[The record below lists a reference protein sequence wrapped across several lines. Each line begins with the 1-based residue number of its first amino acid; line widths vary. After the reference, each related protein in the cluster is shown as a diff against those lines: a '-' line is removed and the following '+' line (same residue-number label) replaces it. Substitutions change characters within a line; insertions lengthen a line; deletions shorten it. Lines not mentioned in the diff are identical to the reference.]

1 MLACSSLS
9 VRAGWRLLLN
19 GIDLAV
25 HPGEFVAVLGENGA
39 GKTTLLRAL
48 AGESLA
54 PLRAGGRVALAGRPI
69 HAWSARERAQLRAV
83 LPQHTESSFAFTAEE
98 VALLGRY
105 PYGGTTARDRA
116 IARRALQLADAAHL
130 AERDVGTLS
139 GGERARV
146 HLAAVFAQLWETE
159 SEHARFLLL
168 DEPTAAL
175 DLAHQHHLLATAR
188 EFAARRRLGVLAI
201 LHDLNLAAQYADRV
215 LVLRDGRLLAQGVPR
230 DVLSPQL
237 IADGFA
243 VAASVLAHPLK
254 PAPLIATAQ
263 RSVLLHTRQ
272 RVPCAPPCPDK
283 VSTSSSS
290 APATTA

>member
-1 MLACSSLS
+1 MLACFSLS
-9 VRAGWRLLLN
+9 VRAGWRHLLN
-19 GIDLAV
+19 DIDVAV
-25 HPGEFVAVLGENGA
+25 RPGEFVAVLGENGA
-39 GKTTLLRAL
+39 GKSTLLRAL

-54 PLRAGGRVALAGRPI
+54 PLRAIGRVELAGRPI
-69 HAWSARERAQLRAV
+69 HAWSSRERARLRAV
-83 LPQHTESSFAFTAEE
+83 LPQHAEPSFAFTAEE
-98 VALLGRY
+98 VALLGRF
-105 PYGGTTARDRA
+105 PYGSTAVDRA
-116 IARRALQLADAAHL
+116 IARQALQLADAAHL
-130 AERDVGTLS
+130 AERDVTTLS

-146 HLAAVFAQLWETE
+146 LLAAVFAQLWETE
-159 SEHARFLLL
+159 AEHPRYLLL

-215 LVLRDGRLLAQGVPR
+215 LVLRSGRLLAQGAPR

-243 VAASVLAHPLK
+243 VAAHVLAHPLK

-263 RSVLLHTRQ
+263 RSAPQ
-272 RVPCAPPCPDK
+272 RVPCAPPCPN
-283 VSTSSSS
+283 VTSTLSSS
-290 APATTA
+290 APAKTA

>member
-9 VRAGWRLLLN
+9 VRAGWRLLLKD
-19 GIDLAV
+19 IDFAV
-25 HPGEFVAVLGENGA
+25 RPGEFVAVLGENGA

-54 PLRAGGRVALAGRPI
+54 PLRAAGRVELACRPI
-69 HAWSARERAQLRAV
+69 GAWPPRERAQLRAV
-83 LPQHTESSFAFTAEE
+83 LPQHTELSFAFTAEE

-105 PYGGTTARDRA
+105 PYGGTTAADRA
-116 IARRALQLADAAHL
+116 IALQALQLADAAHL
-130 AERDVGTLS
+130 AEREVATLS

-146 HLAAVFAQLWETE
+146 QLAAVFAQLWETE
-159 SEHARFLLL
+159 ADHARFLLL

-188 EFAARRRLGVLAI
+188 QFAAQRGLGVLAI

-215 LVLRDGRLLAQGVPR
+215 LVLRDGRLLAQGAPR

-237 IADGFA
+237 IAEGFA

-263 RSVLLHTRQ
+263 RSVLLHARQ
-272 RVPCAPPCPDK
+272 RVPCAPPCLSRTP
-283 VSTSSSS
+283 TSSSS

>member
-1 MLACSSLS
+1 MLACASFS
-9 VRAGWRLLLN
+9 VRAGWRLLLKD
-19 GIDLAV
+19 IDFAV
-25 HPGEFVAVLGENGA
+25 RAGEFVAVLGENGA

-54 PLRAGGRVALAGRPI
+54 PLRAGGRVELAGRPI
-69 HAWSARERAQLRAV
+69 DAWPPRERARLRAV
-83 LPQHTESSFAFTAEE
+83 LPQHAELSFAFTAQE

-105 PYGGTTARDRA
+105 PHGATAADRA
-116 IARRALQLADAAHL
+116 IALQALQLADAAHL
-130 AERDVGTLS
+130 AEREVAALS

-146 HLAAVFAQLWETE
+146 LLAAVFAQLWETE
-159 SEHARFLLL
+159 ADHARFLLL

-188 EFAARRRLGVLAI
+188 QFAAQRGLGVLAI

-215 LVLRDGRLLAQGVPR
+215 LVLRDGRLLAQGAPR

-237 IADGFA
+237 IAEAFA

-263 RSVLLHTRQ
+263 RSVLLHARQ
-272 RVPCAPPCPDK
+272 RVPCAPPCP
-283 VSTSSSS
+283 STTSMSSSS
-290 APATTA
+290 APATTV

>member
-9 VRAGWRLLLN
+9 VRAGWRWLLQD
-19 GIDLAV
+19 IDLAV

-54 PLRAGGRVALAGRPI
+54 PRRASGRVVLAGRSI
-69 HAWSARERAQLRAV
+69 DGWSAHERARLRAV
-83 LPQHTESSFAFTAEE
+83 LPQHTESSFAFTAEQI
-98 VALLGRY
+98 ALLGRY
-105 PYGGTTARDRA
+105 AWGGTTARDRA
-116 IARRALQLADAAHL
+116 IARRALQLVDAAHL
-130 AERDVGTLS
+130 AERDVTTLS

-175 DLAHQHHLLATAR
+175 DLAHQHHVLATAR
-188 EFAARRRLGVLAI
+188 EFAARRGLGVLAI
-201 LHDLNLAAQYADRV
+201 LHDLNFAAQYADRL
-215 LVLRDGRLLAQGVPR
+215 LVLRGGRVLAQGAPR
-230 DVLSPQL
+230 QVLAPPL
-237 IADGFA
+237 IADAFA

-263 RSVLLHTRQ
+263 RSAPQ
-272 RVPCAPPCPDK
+272 RVACAPSCHDTI
-283 VSTSSSS
+283 STSSSS